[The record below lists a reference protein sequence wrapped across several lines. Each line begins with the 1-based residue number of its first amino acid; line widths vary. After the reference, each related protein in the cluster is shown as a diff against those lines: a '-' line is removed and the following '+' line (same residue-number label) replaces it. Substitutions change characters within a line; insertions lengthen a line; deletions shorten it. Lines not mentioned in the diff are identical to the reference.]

1 MGTEQEQD
9 ESAGTMRDVL
19 QRALWSPPL
28 RDADELRT
36 MIAAVEGY
44 VRRLGPRLAALAPR
58 MRGERQATALVVLR
72 HVDDVLSGPTQGS
85 TLADRL
91 HDLSVVA
98 RSTLTMLEHPGPL
111 EEPRSTASTL
121 T

>member
-9 ESAGTMRDVL
+9 ESARTMRDVL

-36 MIAAVEGY
+36 MAAAVEGY
-44 VRRLGPRLAALAPR
+44 VRRLGPRLADLAPR

-111 EEPRSTASTL
+111 EKPRSTASTL